1 MQKIPPNFSMEEA
14 MAFAKSPEGQRLYAM
29 LQSSNHPNIQKAMDA
44 VSKGNMDQ
52 AASLLQHLSED
63 PQFKNLTGR
72 G

>member
-14 MAFAKSPEGQRLYAM
+14 MAFANSPEGQRLYAM
-29 LQSSNHPNIQKAMDA
+29 LQSSNNPNLQKAMDA

-52 AASLLQHLSED
+52 AARVLEALSED
-63 PQFKNLTGR
+63 PKFKNMIKR